1 MFLITYST
9 KNILLNAV
17 WYLCIY
23 ALLYFYD
30 YIFSVIYLCGN
41 LNLSN

>member
-1 MFLITYST
+1 MLFG
-9 KNILLNAV
+9 
-17 WYLCIY
+17 IY
-23 ALLYFYD
+23 ALVYFYD